1 MEFIEDYVVTEYNI
15 ELLELKEKKKKKAKM
30 PKQIITTSQEI
41 PRDPLTGKPLIK
53 PRIPEKKPPTPV
65 QRGGTRY

>member
-15 ELLELKEKKKKKAKM
+15 ELLELKAKKKKKAKM
-30 PKQIITTSQEI
+30 PKQIVTTSQEI

-53 PRIPEKKPPTPV
+53 PRLPEKKPPTPE
-65 QRGGTRY
+65 RRDETKY